1 MNEFKRELSKLLGV
15 DLFNPKFRDIFNKYF
30 PAESK
35 AENDKLKE
43 LGIEEE
49 QKEEV
54 ADEKEAEVVTEAEEE
69 VAKEPE
75 AEEEKAKEPA
85 ENGPA
90 EDGPAED
97 GADKEPEPAGEEAET
112 PAETAEP
119 EVPAV
124 DNTAN
129 ELLDAK
135 IELAVIKSGV
145 RADRVDTAKRLLRNE
160 VQSIDDLSKIDDI
173 LKGVPEWFESK
184 GKPKAFGMAVDER
197 GDGLTEEERQLKLRG
212 ISLD

>member
-49 QKEEV
+49 QKEDV
-54 ADEKEAEVVTEAEEE
+54 AVEKEAEVVAEAEEE

-75 AEEEKAKEPA
+75 AEEE
-85 ENGPA
+85 PA
-90 EDGPAED
+90 EDE
-97 GADKEPEPAGEEAET
+97 ADKEPEPEAEKPAEEEEASNEEPAGEEEK
-112 PAETAEP
+112 TAEP

-212 ISLD
+212 ISL

>member
-49 QKEEV
+49 QKEDV

-75 AEEEKAKEPA
+75 ASEPA
-85 ENGPA
+85 ED
-90 EDGPAED
+90 E
-97 GADKEPEPAGEEAET
+97 ADKEPEPEAEKPAEEENPAGEEEEA
-112 PAETAEP
+112 AEP

-160 VQSIDDLSKIDDI
+160 VQSVDDLSKIDEI

-212 ISLD
+212 ISL

>member
-49 QKEEV
+49 QKEDV
-54 ADEKEAEVVTEAEEE
+54 AVEKEAEVVTEAEEE
-69 VAKEPE
+69 VEKEPE
-75 AEEEKAKEPA
+75 ASEPA
-85 ENGPA
+85 ED
-90 EDGPAED
+90 E
-97 GADKEPEPAGEEAET
+97 ADKEPEPEAEKPAEEENPAGEEEEA
-112 PAETAEP
+112 AEP

-124 DNTAN
+124 DNAAK

-212 ISLD
+212 ISL

>member
-49 QKEEV
+49 QKEDV

-75 AEEEKAKEPA
+75 ASEPA
-85 ENGPA
+85 ED
-90 EDGPAED
+90 E
-97 GADKEPEPAGEEAET
+97 ADKEPEPEAEKPAEEENPAGEEEEA
-112 PAETAEP
+112 AEP

-212 ISLD
+212 ISL

>member
-49 QKEEV
+49 QKEDV
-54 ADEKEAEVVTEAEEE
+54 AVEKEAEVVTEAEEE

-75 AEEEKAKEPA
+75 ASEPA
-85 ENGPA
+85 ED
-90 EDGPAED
+90 E
-97 GADKEPEPAGEEAET
+97 ADKEPEPEAEKPAEEEEASNE
-112 PAETAEP
+112 E
-119 EVPAV
+119 PAV

-160 VQSIDDLSKIDDI
+160 VQSVDDLSKIDEI

-212 ISLD
+212 ISL